1 MEKEKQ
7 YKNAGSAPHP
17 PRSASPLRSSKN
29 LGGLSWLRWPL
40 EHYSIMLL
48 IIAILFMLGIYGM
61 HIMPKDEFPHATI
74 RQGVVVA
81 VYPGATSEEIEQQVA
96 RPLER
101 YLFTFG
107 EVKRSKTTTTSQNDM
122 CIAMVELN
130 DDVNN
135 KDEVWSKIKHGLNAF
150 KSQLPAGVLAIVVND
165 DFGNTSALLIAIE
178 SGQRSYRELREYSDN
193 LSDRLRRIP
202 SVANVKLFGEQKEQ
216 ISLYV
221 DRQRLQ
227 AYGIGQQMLFSRL
240 QSQGITTMSG
250 SISDDDQQVPIHV
263 EATENSVEEVAN
275 QIIFSDPATGNVVR
289 VRDVARVVREYDSN
303 SSRIEQD
310 GHPCVLLSMEMT
322 PGNNVVQYGA
332 EVDRVLKEFRESE
345 LPDDV
350 TITRIADKPKVVS
363 MSITSFLRD
372 LLISMAVIILVM
384 MVLFPLRS
392 AIVAAITIPLS
403 TFVSVAIMYM
413 VGIELNIVTLAAL
426 IVVLGMIVDNAI
438 VVIDGYLEYLGKG
451 YEPKEAAIESAR
463 QYFMPMMLATLCI
476 CAIFY
481 PFLITMKGVFHDCLE
496 DFPWT
501 ITINLMVSLVLA
513 VTVIPFLEVKIIK
526 KPQQQTHPLP
536 LPAVRGV
543 ITSAAEEPA
552 DSPPSQRGA
561 GGGSITRWVQ
571 KTYDGVLNKTFR
583 HPWLTML
590 IGLGVILLS
599 LIIVP
604 ALKIRLFPYADRDQF
619 AVEIFLP
626 DGKGLKETEAVADS
640 VYRVLSNDE
649 RITGITSFIGCSSPR
664 FMDAYAPQMAGKNYA
679 QFIVNTTSDKAT
691 LELLA
696 NYQPQ
701 LSEAFPNAYVK
712 FKRLDYLSVPELEYR
727 FYSDNLD
734 SLHVVAERLMER
746 MREMPELEWVHT
758 DFLQP
763 YPIINVELDPV
774 ASAQLG
780 LTRTTAAIALSATTS
795 DLRVGQIWER
805 RQVGDHSSG
814 MGDYELPIVVKDH
827 ADITF
832 SDIQNVGIATPVT
845 MLSGGLNTTNSTVP
859 LRQVAK
865 VTPKWTESRIM
876 HRGGERCIT
885 VTAQFKQGVF
895 TSPVEQ
901 RIASIMQREIKL
913 PQGVRCE
920 VGGEIEYGD
929 EALPQ
934 IFGGIAIAM
943 LIVFFFLLFNFKKYG
958 ITLVCMVALALMI
971 PGALIGLGLMNR
983 ALGLTSI
990 FGLIT
995 LMGMIMRNEILI
1007 FEHANELV
1015 KRSLTPNPSPK
1026 ERGVDTLASE
1036 EGNLQDYS
1044 LPSPLGE
1051 GQGVRLYNEAVR
1063 QAAYDAGKRRM
1074 VPIFL
1079 TTATTAVGVVPM
1091 IIAQSSFW
1099 MPVGVTI
1106 FAGGI
1111 GSLILVVTM
1120 LPVVYWK
1127 VNLKKKENPP
1137 PSPSL

>member
-1 MEKEKQ
+1 M
-7 YKNAGSAPHP
+7 
-17 PRSASPLRSSKN
+17 
-29 LGGLSWLRWPL
+29 SWLKWPI
-40 EHYSIMLL
+40 EHYSITLL
-48 IIAILFMLGIYGM
+48 IIAILFVLGTYGM
-61 HIMPKDEFPHATI
+61 YVMPKDEFPHATI

-101 YLFTFG
+101 HLFTYG
-107 EVKRSKTTTTSQNDM
+107 EVKRAKTTTTSQNGM

-135 KDEVWSKIKHGLNAF
+135 KDEVWSKIKHGLNSF
-150 KSQLPAGVLAIVVND
+150 KSQLPAGVLAVVVND

-178 SGQRSYRELREYSDN
+178 SSQRSYRELKKYSDD

-202 SVANVKLFGEQKEQ
+202 TVANVKMFGDQKEQ

-227 AYGIGQQMLFSRL
+227 AYGIGQQMLFSHL
-240 QSQGITTMSG
+240 QAQGVTTMSG
-250 SISDDDQQVPIHV
+250 SISDEDQQVPIHI
-263 EATENSVEEVAN
+263 EPTENSVEEIAN
-275 QIIFSDPATGNVVR
+275 QIIFSDPTTGKVAR
-289 VRDVARVVREYDSN
+289 VRDVAHVVREYDTN

-310 GHPCVLLSMEMT
+310 GHPCVLLSMEMKE
-322 PGNNVVQYGA
+322 GNNVVIYGE
-332 EVDRVLKEFRESE
+332 EVDKVLQEFRESD

-350 TITRIADKPKVVS
+350 TITRIADKPKVVA
-363 MSITSFLRD
+363 MSVSSFLRD
-372 LLISMAVIILVM
+372 LLISMAIIILVM

-413 VGIELNIVTLAAL
+413 AGIELNIVTLAAL
-426 IVVLGMIVDNAI
+426 IVVLGMIVDNSI

-451 YEPKEAAIESAR
+451 YEPHEAAMESAR
-463 QYFMPMMLATLCI
+463 QYFMPMMLATVCI
-476 CAIFY
+476 SAIFY
-481 PFLITMKGVFHDCLE
+481 PFLLTFTGMFLDALQ

-501 ITINLMVSLVLA
+501 ITINLMVSLLLA
-513 VTVIPFLEVKIIK
+513 VTVIPFLEVRIIK
-526 KPQQQTHPLP
+526 PDKVST
-536 LPAVRGV
+536 GGNV
-543 ITSAAEEPA
+543 ITK
-552 DSPPSQRGA
+552 
-561 GGGSITRWVQ
+561 WVQ
-571 KTYDGVLNKTFR
+571 RTYDRILDWTFL
-583 HPWLTML
+583 HPWLT
-590 IGLGVILLS
+590 IGGGISIILLS
-599 LIIVP
+599 LLIVP
-604 ALKIRLFPYADRDQF
+604 TLKVRLFPFADRDQF

-626 DGKGLKETEAVADS
+626 DGKGLTETEAVADS
-640 VYRVLSNDE
+640 VYKVLRPDE
-649 RITGITSFIGCSSPR
+649 RVTGITSFLGCSSPR
-664 FMDAYAPQMAGKNYA
+664 FMDVYAPQMAGKNFA

-696 NYQPQ
+696 EYQPR

-712 FKRLDYLSVPELEYR
+712 FKRLDYMSVPELEYR
-727 FYSDNLD
+727 FYGEDLD

-746 MREMPELEWVHT
+746 MRQMPELEWVHT
-758 DFLQP
+758 DFMQP
-763 YPIINVELDPV
+763 YPIINVTLDPV

-780 LTRTTAAIALSATTS
+780 ITRTTAALALSATST
-795 DLRVGQIWER
+795 DLRIGQMWE
-805 RQVGDHSSG
+805 
-814 MGDYELPIVVKDH
+814 GDYELPIVVKDNS
-827 ADITF
+827 DMTY
-832 SDIQNVGIATPVT
+832 SDIQNLGLATPVS
-845 MLSGGLNTTNSTVP
+845 MLSSGLHTTNSTVP
-859 LRQVAK
+859 LRQVAH
-865 VTPKWTESRIM
+865 VDPKWSESRIM
-876 HRGGERCIT
+876 HRAGERCIT
-885 VTAQFKQGVF
+885 VTAQFAQGVY
-895 TSPVEQ
+895 TTPVEK
-901 RIASIMQREIKL
+901 RVAKIMTDEIQL

-934 IFGGIAIAM
+934 IFAGISIAM

-958 ITLVCMVALALMI
+958 ITTVCMAALALMM
-971 PGALIGLGLMNR
+971 PGALIGLGVMNR

-1007 FEHANELV
+1007 FEHAIDLIKKYVAEHGDWTID
-1015 KRSLTPNPSPK
+1015 R
-1026 ERGVDTLASE
+1026 EA
-1036 EGNLQDYS
+1036 
-1044 LPSPLGE
+1044 
-1051 GQGVRLYNEAVR
+1051 YNEAVR

-1099 MPVGVTI
+1099 MPVGITI

-1111 GSLILVVTM
+1111 GSLIMVVTM

-1127 VNLKKKENPP
+1127 VSTK
-1137 PSPSL
+1137 